1 MTHNLAQKYS
11 QESSWQFKRG
21 MELLALSGIK
31 PGDTVLDIGCGTGEL
46 TLEIAKRVGPTG
58 MVMGID
64 IDESRCKIAKQTIP
78 DHINNVCY
86 QVLDAH
92 QIKRIP
98 SQSIDVV
105 FSNYVFHWIEDKD
118 LLLEQIKTCLKP
130 EGYLVAEL
138 VGELTLTLQALSAAA
153 GSGGLAV
160 LDKFCCHNLNQWEDY
175 LTKAGFNIA
184 ELSWPK
190 HDYHFNSLNKLF
202 DWWESTTHGDFD
214 RNNIATNLFM
224 PILQKFQGEID
235 FSGYSCR
242 IVAGNRLNP

>member
-31 PGDTVLDIGCGTGEL
+31 SGDTVLDIGCGTGEL

-58 MVMGID
+58 KVMGID
-64 IDESRCKIAKQTIP
+64 IDKNRCKIAQQAIP
-78 DHINNVCY
+78 EHINNVCY

-92 QIKRIP
+92 QIRLVP
-98 SQSIDVV
+98 SHSIDVV
-105 FSNYVFHWIEDKD
+105 FSNYVFHWIEDKP
-118 LLLEQIKTCLKP
+118 LLLEQIKACLKP

-138 VGELTLTLQALSAAA
+138 VGELTLTLQALTAASGSA
-153 GSGGLAV
+153 GLAV
-160 LDKFCCHNLNQWEDY
+160 LDKFCCHNLKQWEAY
-175 LTKAGFNIA
+175 LIQAGFNIN

-190 HDYHFNSLNKLF
+190 HDYHFNSLNRLF
-202 DWWESTTHGDFD
+202 DWWESSTHGGFN

-224 PILQKFQGEID
+224 PILERFQGEIN

-242 IVAGNRLNP
+242 MVARNNPV

>member
-1 MTHNLAQKYS
+1 MTHNLALKYS

-31 PGDTVLDIGCGTGEL
+31 AGDTVLDIGCGTGEL
-46 TLEIAKRVGPTG
+46 TLEIAKLVGPTG
-58 MVMGID
+58 KVIAID
-64 IDESRCKIAKQTIP
+64 IDENRCNIAIQTIP
-78 DHINNVCY
+78 EHINNVCY

-92 QIKRIP
+92 QISLIAPK
-98 SQSIDVV
+98 SIDVV
-105 FSNYVFHWIEDKD
+105 FSNYVFHWIEDKG
-118 LLLEQIKTCLKP
+118 LLLKQIKACLKP

-138 VGELTLTLQALSAAA
+138 VGELTLTLQAISAAA

-160 LDKFCCHNLNQWEDY
+160 LDKFSCLNLKQWETY
-175 LTKAGFNIA
+175 LTKADLNID

-202 DWWESTTHGDFD
+202 DWWESTTHGGFD

-224 PILQKFQGEID
+224 PMLQKFQGEID

-242 IVAGNRLNP
+242 IIAGNKFNP